1 MEPGIHRDLSRMG
14 IVLRD
19 NWKSLAFGIPKRFF
33 GDPVTFGGTGG
44 HGRAYDSRCRGDGR
58 RAEQD
63 QRLSKRKL
71 VYVVDDDPGM
81 LRGVKRLLRE
91 YGYDSVLFSTAGDFQ
106 RHDDFGDA
114 VCVILDVDLNDAS
127 GIDVRRRLTAA
138 GISLPVIFIT
148 GKDSYAT
155 RMAAHASG
163 CLAYLTKPFSARSL
177 IEPIER
183 VSVDVA

>member
-1 MEPGIHRDLSRMG
+1 MP
-14 IVLRD
+14 
-19 NWKSLAFGIPKRFF
+19 
-33 GDPVTFGGTGG
+33 
-44 HGRAYDSRCRGDGR
+44 
-58 RAEQD
+58 
-63 QRLSKRKL
+63 KRKL
-71 VYVVDDDPGM
+71 VYVVDDDPSM

-91 YGYDSVLFSTAGDFQ
+91 HGYDCVLFSTADAFQ
-106 RHDDFGDA
+106 RHNDFDDA

-148 GKDSYAT
+148 GKDSPAT
-155 RMAAHASG
+155 RVAALASG

-177 IEPIER
+177 IAPIQR